1 MILCAAVVGQ
11 ANNPLYL
18 ESFVGG
24 GVGGGGGGGGGG
36 GDALKFHHAV
46 HCALDVIE
54 ERVLA
59 AKRSGANGGAAAG
72 GGSDTF
78 LGLLYPT
85 EDYRVY
91 GYVSNTRIKFV
102 LVADDEELRDADV
115 RSFFRRFH
123 LAYVDAASNPF
134 HVPGKRIT
142 SPAFAERVGTIV
154 RSFRA
159 TAMT

>member
-1 MILCAAVVGQ
+1 MASHFCASFGLLRPTDTVLSHAALLPSPCCCAA
-11 ANNPLYL
+11 
-18 ESFVGG
+18 
-24 GVGGGGGGGGGG
+24 
-36 GDALKFHHAV
+36 
-46 HCALDVIE
+46 
-54 ERVLA
+54 VLA
-59 AKRSGANGGAAAG
+59 AKRAGANGGAAAG

-115 RSFFRRFH
+115 RDFFRRFH
-123 LAYVDAASNPF
+123 SAYVDAASNPF